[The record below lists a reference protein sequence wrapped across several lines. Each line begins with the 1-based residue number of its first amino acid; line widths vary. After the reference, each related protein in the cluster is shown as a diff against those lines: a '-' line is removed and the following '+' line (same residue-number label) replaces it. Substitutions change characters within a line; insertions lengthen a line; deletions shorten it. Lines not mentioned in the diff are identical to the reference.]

1 MTVRLLCFCLIP
13 LCGTLIGL
21 ELRRKLRV
29 RVESLQMLRRCLS
42 EMKSMIAH
50 NSLSPDGMVK
60 ELSRRE
66 RDNEWIGLLCQLSS
80 EMPFRDAWRMSLEKC
95 QQRLSLTDRDLE
107 CLGDMMQHMGRDD
120 TDGTVALLEMA
131 EGRLDGMMEEAQRKW
146 QTDGKIYAAV
156 GSACGMIAALLV
168 I

>member
-21 ELRRKLRV
+21 ELRRRLRV
-29 RVESLQMLRRCLS
+29 RAESLQMLRRSLS
-42 EMKSMIAH
+42 EMKTLIAQ
-50 NSLSPDGMVK
+50 NGLSPDGIVR
-60 ELSRRE
+60 ELSRRNRE
-66 RDNEWIGLLCQLSS
+66 NEWLGLLCQLCC
-80 EMPFRDAWRMSLEKC
+80 EMPFREAWRLSLEKC
-95 QQRLSLTDRDLE
+95 RLALSLTDSDLTRV
-107 CLGDMMQHMGRDD
+107 GDMMRHMGRDD

-131 EGRLDGMMEEAQRKW
+131 EECLDGMTEDAQRKW

-168 I
+168 M